1 MSFINSTQALIFGI
15 AAGAAVVALYFLKL
29 KRREHVVPSTLLWR
43 RSLNDLA
50 VNAPFQRL
58 RSSLLLILQIL
69 ILALAAFALARPML
83 NFRQTGGGD
92 VIILIDVSSS
102 MNTAE
107 SGGTRLDHAKKTAR
121 GLLQQMDASASTMVL
136 TFAGQ
141 CSVQQSFTGSKS
153 DLDRSIASI
162 EPGEGPTNIRD
173 ALAVALHM
181 SRSRRLM
188 GRKDQQIVIISDGGF
203 DDPRDLQRENI
214 PVRFLPV
221 GRSTRNAAIT
231 NLDVRRTAAHAA
243 EVFIGVENF
252 SSDPFEGSICLY
264 DRGASGEDD
273 VPSAGILGT
282 LAVSLRPGEKGSR
295 LFNVPQLAD
304 TLVEIVLEP
313 GDDLASDNRAWM
325 PLRKPREPNVLLVTD
340 GSYFLEKA
348 LTPDAN
354 SPHHLAVIRPGDYPP
369 ATPSDVTIFDRWS
382 PPSIGSGGYL
392 FIGCVPPIAGVE
404 PAGEVNYPVL
414 LDWDHSE
421 PLCRFADF
429 TGLQV
434 AKARTFKLPIHTVV
448 LEGDKCPL
456 VVSISTVDRRVVLVA
471 FELINADSRLNTNW
485 PFRVSFPVFFS
496 NAIQWLNPEV
506 HGAPPAMIQVGS
518 PITFNLPAG
527 CASAAI
533 RDPRG
538 SVTPVEADK
547 ERRVAFGKTALPGP
561 YLLTMENHDPA
572 WIAANVLDRRE
583 SDIKPRE
590 SFEWRGAPITGEDT
604 ARQTPREIWKYLAII
619 ALGLLMAEWYA
630 YHRHW
635 R

>member
-1 MSFINSTQALIFGI
+1 MSFINSTQALILG
-15 AAGAAVVALYFLKL
+15 AAAAAAVVALYFLKL

-43 RSLNDLA
+43 RSINDLA

-69 ILALAAFALARPML
+69 IVALAALALARPVL
-83 NFRQTGGGD
+83 NLRQTGGGD
-92 VIILIDVSSS
+92 AIMLIDTSSS
-102 MNTAE
+102 MNTTE
-107 SGGTRLDHAKKTAR
+107 PGGTRLDLAKKTAR
-121 GLLQQMDASASTMVL
+121 GLLQQMDASASMMVL

-141 CSVQQSFTGSKS
+141 CNVQQSFTGSKS
-153 DLDRSIASI
+153 DLGRAIAAI

-203 DDPRDLQRENI
+203 DDPQDLQRENI

-231 NLDVRRTAAHAA
+231 NLDVRRTASQAA
-243 EVFIGVENF
+243 EIFVGVENF
-252 SSDPFEGSICLY
+252 SPEPFEGSISIY
-264 DRGASGEDD
+264 DRGAGEDAPSGGLLRT
-273 VPSAGILGT
+273 VP
-282 LAVSLRPGEKGSR
+282 VSLGPREKGSR
-295 LFNVPQLAD
+295 LFSVPQLAD

-313 GDDLASDNRAWM
+313 GDDLASDNRAWV
-325 PLRKPREPNVLLVTD
+325 PLRKPREPNVLLVTS
-340 GSYFLEKA
+340 GNYFLEKA
-348 LTPDAN
+348 LMPDAN
-354 SPHHLAVIRPGDYPP
+354 SPHHLAMIQPVDYPP
-369 ATPSDVTIFDRWS
+369 ATPADVTVFDRWS

-392 FIGCVPPIAGVE
+392 FMGCVPPIAGVE
-404 PAGEVNYPVL
+404 PAGEVDYPVL
-414 LDWDHSE
+414 LDWDHSD

-434 AKARTFKLPIHTVV
+434 AKARAFKLPIHSVA

-471 FELINADSRLNTNW
+471 FELINAESRLNTNW

-496 NAIQWLNPEV
+496 NAIHWLNPEV
-506 HGAPPAMIQVGS
+506 HGAAPAMIQVGS
-518 PITFNLPAG
+518 PITFNLPAD
-527 CASAAI
+527 CPSAAI

-538 SVTPVEADK
+538 TITAVEADK
-547 ERRVAFGKTALPGP
+547 ERRVAFGKTAIPGP
-561 YLLTMENHDPA
+561 YLLTMENRDPV
-572 WIAANVLDRRE
+572 WTAANVLDRRE
-583 SDIKPRE
+583 SSIKPRE

-604 ARQTPREIWKYLAII
+604 VRQTPREIWKYLVII
-619 ALGLLMAEWYA
+619 ALCLLMAEWYV